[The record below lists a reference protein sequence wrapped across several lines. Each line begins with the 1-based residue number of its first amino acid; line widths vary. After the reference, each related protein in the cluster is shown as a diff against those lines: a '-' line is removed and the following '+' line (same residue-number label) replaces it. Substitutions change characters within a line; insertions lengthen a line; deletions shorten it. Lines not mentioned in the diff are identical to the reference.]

1 MSSTIISLLPPP
13 PPSLINMT
21 SSSSSSSFINDSSST
36 STTSTPPSPAA
47 IDTLLGSLPLA
58 SLQLLKFCC
67 AAVGRHLLHHHPHQ
81 TNGGDDEGESG
92 DDDGSKMV
100 TSYSSF
106 FSSSSSSSSP
116 PSAVDCL
123 WPTNPALL
131 CDRFHLLHLAA
142 NLTATNSVED
152 YLSRSGG
159 NGGNGI
165 GNLDDFGG
173 VSATAGDSS
182 MLWSAGAF
190 SSSSASQSSFSD
202 FVQDDQTSS
211 YLSPSKGHFK
221 KLTESLLNFL
231 TDFILSD
238 IRIMLTILLTLMIIS
253 TVIGNILVCL
263 SVILVRKLRH
273 PSNYLLVSSID
284 VYCFF
289 LFLYFL

>member
-1 MSSTIISLLPPP
+1 
-13 PPSLINMT
+13 MT
-21 SSSSSSSFINDSSST
+21 SSSSSSFINDSSST

-67 AAVGRHLLHHHPHQ
+67 AAVGRHLLHHHPQ
-81 TNGGDDEGESG
+81 TNSGGDEGESG

-100 TSYSSF
+100 TSYSSSF
-106 FSSSSSSSSP
+106 SSSFSSSSSSSSP

-142 NLTATNSVED
+142 NLTASSSVED

-159 NGGNGI
+159 NEEME
-165 GNLDDFGG
+165 L
-173 VSATAGDSS
+173 
-182 MLWSAGAF
+182 
-190 SSSSASQSSFSD
+190 SSFSD

-211 YLSPSKGHFK
+211 YLSP
-221 KLTESLLNFL
+221 N
-231 TDFILSD
+231 

-273 PSNYLLVSSID
+273 PSNYLLRKEKKKNPSRIMLRNFELDQNEQLPGKKGKIVSFVSFEELNASQRVTVSD
-284 VYCFF
+284 SN
-289 LFLYFL
+289 

>member
-1 MSSTIISLLPPP
+1 M
-13 PPSLINMT
+13 
-21 SSSSSSSFINDSSST
+21 
-36 STTSTPPSPAA
+36 
-47 IDTLLGSLPLA
+47 
-58 SLQLLKFCC
+58 
-67 AAVGRHLLHHHPHQ
+67 
-81 TNGGDDEGESG
+81 
-92 DDDGSKMV
+92 
-100 TSYSSF
+100 
-106 FSSSSSSSSP
+106 
-116 PSAVDCL
+116 
-123 WPTNPALL
+123 
-131 CDRFHLLHLAA
+131 
-142 NLTATNSVED
+142 ED

-159 NGGNGI
+159 NEGNGI
-165 GNLDDFGG
+165 GNLDDFGGG

-211 YLSPSKGHFK
+211 YLSPSKWHFK

-231 TDFILSD
+231 TDFILPD

-289 LFLYFL
+289 CFCTFGSSLFLVGKKEGITAFLFSAQQL